1 MQYSFIQGRKQDS
14 KLFPLLILQILCTVT
29 LKMVFSKIYRSL
41 PFTNMFKLGKSLSLN
56 FIWIVTNFSF
66 IFVAYGTYV
75 YHWCKL

>member
-41 PFTNMFKLGKSLSLN
+41 PFTNMFKLGKSLS
-56 FIWIVTNFSF
+56 
-66 IFVAYGTYV
+66 
-75 YHWCKL
+75 